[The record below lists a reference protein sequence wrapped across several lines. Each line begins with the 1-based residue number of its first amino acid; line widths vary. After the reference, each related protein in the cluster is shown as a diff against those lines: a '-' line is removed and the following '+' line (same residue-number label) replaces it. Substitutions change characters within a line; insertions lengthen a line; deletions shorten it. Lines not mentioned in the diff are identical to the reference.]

1 MDWIHPLSWIMSGF
15 TDYNELTD
23 RLPIVMMDHSITRR
37 LIINADDY
45 GLSPAVSNGILTACS
60 EGVVT
65 STSVMIN
72 HMVYQAQSFPAERN
86 IYPGFGVHLNLTS
99 GKPILPA
106 VDVSTIVNANG
117 EFFKAR
123 HFFRQIQKA
132 NVLQIE
138 KEWRTQITA
147 FLIKFG
153 RPDHLDSH
161 HHVHLHPLL
170 FPVFLQ
176 IAGELRCPIRFPILP
191 DMVREFREL
200 PAYSGLGHDI
210 TQKMLVEDLQ
220 IMQYSGVRTPDY
232 FCDNFI
238 TPNIDHPE
246 IVRSILQQL
255 PEGITEMMCHPG
267 LLDDTARSLSNY
279 KTREEE
285 LQTLQAAWIRPML
298 EEENILLARFT
309 QI

>member
-1 MDWIHPLSWIMSGF
+1 
-15 TDYNELTD
+15 
-23 RLPIVMMDHSITRR
+23 MDHLITRK

-45 GLSPAVSNGILTACS
+45 GLSPAVSKGILSACS
-60 EGVVT
+60 DGVVT

-72 HMVYQAQSFPAERN
+72 HMVYQAQSFPSELN
-86 IYPGFGVHLNLTS
+86 IYPGFGMHLNLTS
-99 GKPILPA
+99 GKPILPP
-106 VDVSTIVNANG
+106 VDVSTIVNSNG

-123 HFFRQIQKA
+123 YFFKQIHKA
-132 NVLQIE
+132 NILQIE

-170 FPVFLQ
+170 FPIFLQ
-176 IAGELRCPIRFPILP
+176 IAGELRCPVRFPILP
-191 DMVREFREL
+191 DMIAEIRDNPSMFGIGSEISR
-200 PAYSGLGHDI
+200 
-210 TQKMLVEDLQ
+210 KMLQEDLRILQ
-220 IMQYSGVRTPDY
+220 FSGVRTADY

-246 IVRSILQQL
+246 TVRSILKQL

-267 LLDDTARSLSNY
+267 NLDDTARSLSNY
-279 KTREEE
+279 KTRELE
-285 LQTLQAAWIRPML
+285 LQTLKASWLRPMF
-298 EEENILLARFT
+298 EEENIQLTRFT
-309 QI
+309 SI